1 MAIQT
6 NAGTESTSRSSV
18 IPDSKLHQFFM
29 QQIQDVYWAE
39 KKLVKTLPKLA
50 EAATS
55 TRLKQAF
62 NDHLQQTMNHVTR
75 LENVFNLMGEE
86 PRALKC
92 AAMAGIV
99 DEGSDIIDET
109 DEGSAQRDVGLI
121 FAAQKAE
128 HYEIATYG
136 GLVTLARTM
145 GHDDAAELL
154 DQTLAEE
161 KVTDNLLTRI
171 AEEDANVKA
180 NNEKFES

>member
-6 NAGTESTSRSSV
+6 NAGTQSTSRSSV
-18 IPDSKLHQFFM
+18 MPYSKLHQFFM
-29 QQIQDVYWAE
+29 QQVQDVYWAE